1 MQRTTTS
8 QESKPTSEYP
18 YPGKDRARFYF
29 LTFSGVRFIDTGM
42 TSIADGTSEYA
53 ELFGLGQKVLTE
65 LRLAT
70 ESREQ

>member
-1 MQRTTTS
+1 
-8 QESKPTSEYP
+8 
-18 YPGKDRARFYF
+18 
-29 LTFSGVRFIDTGM
+29 VRFIDTGM